1 MNNTMEDKT
10 LITRFQNGDKEAFTQ
25 LYGMYSKQLYLNLVK
40 LVKSEE
46 IAAELLQDVFIVI
59 WEKRDTIEIQ
69 QSFRAYL
76 FRIGENKVIDLFRRA
91 RRDKLLFSKIKKI
104 ATEHYT
110 HIEEDLI
117 AREDAAILKK
127 AIETLPPQRRQIF
140 ELCKL
145 QGKTYTEV
153 SSQLGISISTINDH
167 IVKGTKTVRE
177 FLYSNKQYSTSILLF
192 FLLKDI

>member
-1 MNNTMEDKT
+1 MNKTMEDKT
-10 LITRFQNGDKEAFTQ
+10 LITRFQGGDKEAFTQ
-25 LYGMYSKQLYLNLVK
+25 LYRMYSKQLYLNLVK

-46 IAAELLQDVFIVI
+46 IAAELLQDVFIII
-59 WEKRDTIEIQ
+59 WEKRETIEIQ
-69 QSFRAYL
+69 KSFRAYL

-104 ATEHYT
+104 ASEHYT

-140 ELCKL
+140 ELCKI

-153 SSQLGISISTINDH
+153 SSQLGISIATINDH

-177 FLYSNKQYSTSILLF
+177 FLYSNKQYSTSLLLF
-192 FLLKDI
+192 ILLKDI

>member
-1 MNNTMEDKT
+1 MNNALEDKT
-10 LITRFQNGDKEAFTQ
+10 LITRFQNGDKDAFTQ
-25 LYGMYSKQLYLNLVK
+25 LYATYSRQLYLNLVR

-46 IAAELLQDVFIVI
+46 IAAELLQDVFIAI
-59 WEKRDTIEIQ
+59 WEKRDSIEIQ

-76 FRIGENKVIDLFRRA
+76 FRIGENKVTDLFRRA
-91 RRDKLLFSKIKKI
+91 RRDKILLSKIKKI
-104 ATEHYT
+104 ASEHYSY
-110 HIEEDLI
+110 IEEDMI

-145 QGKTYTEV
+145 QGKTYSEV
-153 SSQLGISISTINDH
+153 SSQLGISTSTINDH
-167 IVKGTKTVRE
+167 IVKGTKAVRE
-177 FLYSNKQYSTSILLF
+177 FLYSNKQYSTSLLLF

>member
-1 MNNTMEDKT
+1 MNKTMEDKT
-10 LITRFQNGDKEAFTQ
+10 LITRFQSGDKEAFTQ
-25 LYGMYSKQLYLNLVK
+25 LYRMYSKQLYLNLVK

-46 IAAELLQDVFIVI
+46 IAAELLQDVFIII
-59 WEKRDTIEIQ
+59 WEKRETIEIQ

-104 ATEHYT
+104 ASEHYT

-140 ELCKL
+140 ELCKI

-153 SSQLGISISTINDH
+153 SSQLGISIATINDH

-177 FLYSNKQYSTSILLF
+177 FLYSNKQYSTSLLLF
-192 FLLKDI
+192 ILLKDI